1 MNTPESTHILFENNQ
16 IIISPDLTCIFDFLI
31 WIQLELD
38 SIFWF
43 ENQLKK
49 IKKQFQETL
58 QLTAFLAKK
67 LEENNIDYSY
77 DLIEHP
83 NAIVGKFNFQLPIR
97 SQFIVLFANLE
108 VIFALYIAFQKETS
122 DENLIRNTLMDQ
134 EETRKFLNIFLLSE
148 KNEFYLS
155 NKKLFSK
162 ISAKKL
168 RELRNSL
175 AHFFSVSWTIN
186 LIHNDLTKEARALEL
201 KLKIANIHDTSFLTP
216 EDLFNLIKSSSR
228 LLFKIW
234 SDLYLDDPVDF
245 KRKIFFVKTIVE
257 ERAAV
262 TIKNWEIKNIL
273 E

>member
-1 MNTPESTHILFENNQ
+1 MNTQESTHILFENNQ
-16 IIISPDLTCIFDFLI
+16 IIISPDLICIFDFLI

-58 QLTAFLAKK
+58 QLTTFLAKK
-67 LEENNIDYSY
+67 LEDNNIDYSY
-77 DLIEHP
+77 DLTDHP
-83 NAIVGKFNFQLPIR
+83 DTIAEKFNFQLPIR
-97 SQFIVLFANLE
+97 SQFIVLFAHLE

-122 DENLIRNTLMDQ
+122 DENLIRDSLMNP

-148 KNEFYLS
+148 KNEFYLN
-155 NKKLFSK
+155 NKKLFST

-186 LIHNDLTKEARALEL
+186 LIHSNFTKEARALEL
-201 KLKIANIHDTSFLTP
+201 KLKKANIHDTCFLTP
-216 EDLFNLIKSSSR
+216 DDLFELIKSSSR

-234 SDLYLDDPVDF
+234 SDLYLDDPDNF
-245 KRKIFFVKTIVE
+245 KRKIYFVKTIVE

-262 TIKNWEIKNIL
+262 TIKNWEIKNML
-273 E
+273 